1 MKYVEVDKLTGEV
14 TWDAYFEYLRSI
26 RDRFPAALYSYA
38 IDWEHYSLDGPNSLH
53 DAWLVSVQI
62 GYRNRGITLEFL
74 GARQN
79 RKHIFTYADVEQY
92 RIDLEV
98 TYKRGDRDVLAHEF
112 TMEDG
117 RLVHEIAFSNER
129 VISVSATAI
138 VPRTE
143 VLS

>member
-1 MKYVEVDKLTGEV
+1 MKYVDVDKLTGEV

-26 RDRFPAALYSYA
+26 RDRFPTALYPYA
-38 IDWEHYSLDGPNSLH
+38 IDWEDYSLDGTNSLH

-62 GYRNRGITLEFL
+62 GYRNREITLEFL
-74 GARQN
+74 GARQD
-79 RKHIFTYADVEQY
+79 RKHIFTYAEVGQY

-98 TYKRGDRDVLAHEF
+98 TYKGGDRDVLAHEF
-112 TMEDG
+112 AMQDE
-117 RLVHEIAFSNER
+117 RLVHEIVFSNER
-129 VISVSATAI
+129 AILVSAATV